1 MDTVRILKKGFFN
14 AAMMAMA
21 CLYFAVIITGCEKI
35 HTIEGERH
43 EVISFRATPFELN
56 QVTLLDGPFKHATEL
71 NRQTLL
77 NYQPDRLLARF
88 RSEAGL
94 QPKAEHYGGWESN
107 TIAGHS
113 LGHHLSAC
121 ALMFQSTGDE
131 RFRERAQYIVDELD
145 SCQRA
150 DGDGYIGAFPDG
162 KKILQEQV
170 ARGDIRAQ
178 GFDLNGIWV
187 PFYTQHKV
195 LAGLRDAYRLC
206 GIEKALQIERTFADW
221 LATVVADLDDARI
234 QEMLRC
240 EHGGINEVLADL
252 YADTGERK
260 YLDLSRL
267 FYHRAVL
274 DSLAAGIDILPN
286 LHANTQIPKLIGL
299 ARIYELTGDAKTKR
313 TAEFFW
319 DRVAHHHSYVTGGHG
334 NHEYFG
340 RPDELAHRLSD
351 ETTETCNVY
360 NMLKLTGHLFQWDA
374 RAELADFYERAL
386 FNHILSSQ
394 HPQSGRVVYNLS
406 LEMGGH
412 KGYQDPEWFTCCIG
426 TAMESH
432 SKYGG
437 AIFYHN
443 EAELYVAQ
451 FIAATANWEEK
462 GVRVHQRTDFPQEHG
477 THLDIMTEKPQRF
490 TLFIR
495 YPYWAQNGMSVVV
508 NGEKQSV
515 KNEPGSFVGIRRKW
529 LDGDQ
534 VDVQFPF
541 SLRLEAMPDDSTRAA
556 VLYGPLVLAGDLG
569 AVDDARAHNS
579 DFVPA
584 LVTEEREP
592 HQWLAPVPD
601 TLNTF
606 RLAGIG
612 VPRDVTLMP
621 FYTLHDRRYSV
632 YWDIFTQES
641 YRQRQE
647 AQRQEVQRRRELE
660 AKTYDFFQ
668 PGDDQSERRRHING
682 ERLERF
688 DFKGR
693 QACSADR
700 GGWLSFEMNV
710 MPDQPMRLV
719 VDYWGGFTGSR
730 TFDILADDILVATE
744 NIAGKRD
751 GAFIDISYDI
761 PDSLTQNKKTV
772 KILFRPHDGHRAGPF
787 FGARTLRKE

>member
-1 MDTVRILKKGFFN
+1 MKKPNSYCRQEALQRTKSVRTLPCRAASVSILRRISHAWDRHGRPASAKLKQSLQRRILLVSKLSDIGGRGVLAMTCCCKSKMPVFKPCANILILTLFVTSM
-14 AAMMAMA
+14 MMAS
-21 CLYFAVIITGCEKI
+21 CEKAP
-35 HTIEGERH
+35 TINGTH
-43 EVISFRATPFELN
+43 NEVIAFRALPFELK

-94 QPKAEHYGGWESN
+94 QPKAEHYGGWEAN

-121 ALMFQSTGDE
+121 ALMYGSTGDE
-131 RFRERAQYIVDELD
+131 RFRERARYIVDELD
-145 SCQRA
+145 SCQQA

-162 KKILQEQV
+162 KKILQEQI

-187 PFYTQHKV
+187 PFYTQHKMM
-195 LAGLRDAYRLC
+195 AGLRDAHRLC

-221 LATVVADLDDARI
+221 LATVLADLDESQI
-234 QEMLRC
+234 QQMLRC

-252 YADTGERK
+252 HADTGEQK
-260 YLDLSRL
+260 YLDLARL

-274 DSLAAGIDILPN
+274 DSLAAGIDVLAG

-299 ARIYELTGDAKTKR
+299 ARIFELTGDDRARR

-340 RPDELAHRLSD
+340 RPDELANRLSD

-360 NMLKLTGHLFQWDA
+360 NMLKLTGHLFQWSA
-374 RAELADFYERAL
+374 RAELTDFYERAL

-394 HPQSGRVVYNLS
+394 HPGSGRVVYNLS

-451 FIAATANWEEK
+451 FIAATVNWEEK
-462 GVRVHQRTDFPQEHG
+462 GVRVRQRTGFPQEQD
-477 THLDIMTEKPQRF
+477 THIEIITEKPQRF
-490 TLFIR
+490 TLCIR
-495 YPYWAQNGMSVVV
+495 YPYWAQTGLQIVV
-508 NGEKQSV
+508 NGKPLRV
-515 KNEPGSFVGIRRKW
+515 KEEPGTFVRLKKRW
-529 LDGDQ
+529 TTGDQ
-534 VDVQFPF
+534 IDVHLPF
-541 SLRLEAMPDDSTRAA
+541 SLRLETMPDDSTRAA

-569 AVDDARAHNS
+569 ALDHTGKES
-579 DFVPA
+579 DIVPV

-592 HQWLAPVPD
+592 HRWLVPVPD
-601 TLNTF
+601 SVNAF
-606 RLAGIG
+606 RTAGIAA
-612 VPRDVTLMP
+612 PRDVTLMP

-632 YWDIFTQES
+632 YWDMFTRES
-641 YRQRQE
+641 YRERQD
-647 AQRQEVQRRRELE
+647 AQLQEVQRRRELE

-668 PGDDQSERRRHING
+668 PSDDRSERGHHFNG

-693 QACSADR
+693 Q
-700 GGWLSFEMNV
+700 
-710 MPDQPMRLV
+710 
-719 VDYWGGFTGSR
+719 
-730 TFDILADDILVATE
+730 
-744 NIAGKRD
+744 
-751 GAFIDISYDI
+751 
-761 PDSLTQNKKTV
+761 
-772 KILFRPHDGHRAGPF
+772 
-787 FGARTLRKE
+787 